1 MYTPGIMLKN
11 LFTSSTRIKLLT
23 LFLLHPDDEYFIREL
38 TRKLGEQINSVRRE
52 LDNLK
57 KIGILKS
64 KFKNR
69 KKFYVVD
76 RNFIIFQELKSIILK
91 TMSNHEEVAKKLAK
105 CGNIDYM
112 VLSGIFV
119 NKNSTVDLLIVG
131 DNMNKD
137 KLEGILNSEV
147 ATKRPV
153 RYSILSKDDFL
164 YRLECKDRFLTDILK
179 DIENLIAIN
188 KLTIPELT

>member
-1 MYTPGIMLKN
+1 MLKQ

-23 LFLLHPDDEYFIREL
+23 LFLLHPDEEYFIREL
-38 TRKLGEQINSVRRE
+38 TRKLDEQINSVRRE

-57 KIGILKS
+57 RIGILKS

-76 RNFIIFQELKSIILK
+76 KNFVIFQELKSIILK
-91 TMSNHEEVAKKLAK
+91 TMSNHEEIAKKISK

-112 VLSGIFV
+112 VLSGIFLD
-119 NKNSTVDLLIVG
+119 KNATVDLLIVG
-131 DNMNKD
+131 ENINKD
-137 KLEGILNSEV
+137 RLETILNSEV

-153 RYSILSKDDFL
+153 RYSILTKDDFL
-164 YRLECKDRFLTDILK
+164 YRLECKDRFLTDILR
-179 DIENLIAIN
+179 DIENIVAIN
-188 KLTIPELT
+188 KMAIPELTEG

>member
-1 MYTPGIMLKN
+1 MLKR

-23 LFLLHPDDEYFIREL
+23 LFLLHPDEEYFIREL
-38 TRKLGEQINSVRRE
+38 TRKLSEQINSVRRE
-52 LDNLK
+52 LDNMK

-76 RNFIIFQELKSIILK
+76 KNFVIFQELRSIILK
-91 TMSNHEEVAKKLAK
+91 TLADHEAIAKKLSK
-105 CGNIDYM
+105 CGDIDYM

-131 DNMNKD
+131 NNINRD
-137 KLEGILNSEV
+137 KLESTLNSEV

-153 RYSILSKDDFL
+153 RYSILTKDDFI

-179 DIENLIAIN
+179 DMENIIAIN
-188 KLTIPELT
+188 KLTIPALTEA

>member
-1 MYTPGIMLKN
+1 MLKQ

-23 LFLLHPDDEYFIREL
+23 LFLLHPDEEYFIREL
-38 TRKLGEQINSVRRE
+38 TRKLSEQINSVRRE
-52 LDNLK
+52 LDNMK

-69 KKFYVVD
+69 KKFYIVD
-76 RNFIIFQELKSIILK
+76 KNFIIFQELRSIILK
-91 TMSNHEEVAKKLAK
+91 TLADHEAVAKKLSK

-119 NKNSTVDLLIVG
+119 NKSSTVDLLIVG
-131 DNMNKD
+131 DDINRD
-137 KLEGILNSEV
+137 KLESVLNSEV

-153 RYSILSKDDFL
+153 RYSILTKDDFI

-179 DIENLIAIN
+179 DMENIIAIN
-188 KLTIPELT
+188 KLTIPALTEE

>member
-1 MYTPGIMLKN
+1 MLKR
-11 LFTSSTRIKLLT
+11 LFTSSTRIKLMT
-23 LFLLHPDDEYFIREL
+23 LFLLHPDEEYFIREL

-52 LDNLK
+52 LDNMK

-69 KKFYVVD
+69 KKFYIVD
-76 RNFIIFQELKSIILK
+76 KNFVIFQELRSIILK
-91 TMSNHEEVAKKLAK
+91 TLADHEAIAKKLSK
-105 CGNIDYM
+105 CGDIDYM

-131 DNMNKD
+131 NNINRD
-137 KLEGILNSEV
+137 KLESTLNSEV

-153 RYSILSKDDFL
+153 RYSILTKDDFI

-179 DIENLIAIN
+179 DTENIIAIN
-188 KLTIPELT
+188 KLTIPALTEE

>member
-1 MYTPGIMLKN
+1 MLKR

-38 TRKLGEQINSVRRE
+38 TRKLDEQINSVRRE

-57 KIGILKS
+57 KVGILKS

-76 RNFIIFQELKSIILK
+76 KNFVIFHELKSLVLK
-91 TMSNHEEVAKKLAK
+91 TMSNHEEVSKKISK
-105 CGNIDYM
+105 CGDIDYM
-112 VLSGIFV
+112 ILSGIFV

-131 DNMNKD
+131 NEINKD
-137 KLEGILNSEV
+137 RLETILNSEV

-153 RYSILSKDDFL
+153 RYSILTKDDFL

-179 DIENLIAIN
+179 DTENIVAIN
-188 KLTIPELT
+188 KMTIPELVES

>member
-1 MYTPGIMLKN
+1 MLKH

-76 RNFIIFQELKSIILK
+76 KNFVIFQELRSIILK
-91 TMSNHEEVAKKLAK
+91 TLSDHEAIAKKLAK
-105 CGNIDYM
+105 CGDIDYM

-131 DNMNKD
+131 NNINRD
-137 KLEGILNSEV
+137 KLESTLNSEV

-153 RYSILSKDDFL
+153 RYSILTKDDFI

-179 DIENLIAIN
+179 DIENITAIN
-188 KLTIPELT
+188 KLTIPELTDAE

>member
-1 MYTPGIMLKN
+1 MLKK

-23 LFLLHPDDEYFIREL
+23 LFLLHPEDEYFIREL
-38 TRKLGEQINSVRRE
+38 TRKLNEQINSVRRE

-57 KIGILKS
+57 KAGLLKS

-69 KKFYVVD
+69 KKFYIVD
-76 RNFIIFQELKSIILK
+76 KNFLIFAELRSIILK
-91 TMSNHEEVAKKLAK
+91 MQSDHEGIAKKLSK
-105 CGNIDYM
+105 CGDIDFM

-119 NKNSTVDLLIVG
+119 NKASTVDLLIVG
-131 DNMNKD
+131 NNINRE
-137 KLEGILNSEV
+137 KLETILNSEV

-153 RYSILSKDDFL
+153 RYSILTRDDFI

-179 DIENLIAIN
+179 DHENITSIN
-188 KLTIPELT
+188 KLTIPELTEIEET

>member
-1 MYTPGIMLKN
+1 MLKR
-11 LFTSSTRIKLLT
+11 LFTSSTRIKLMT
-23 LFLLHPDDEYFIREL
+23 LFLLHPDEEYFIREL

-52 LDNLK
+52 LDNMK

-69 KKFYVVD
+69 KKFYIVD
-76 RNFIIFQELKSIILK
+76 KNFVIFQELRSIILK
-91 TMSNHEEVAKKLAK
+91 TLADHEAIAKKLSK
-105 CGNIDYM
+105 CGDIDYM

-131 DNMNKD
+131 NNINRD
-137 KLEGILNSEV
+137 KLESTLNSEV

-153 RYSILSKDDFL
+153 RYSILTKDDFI

-179 DIENLIAIN
+179 DTENIIAIN
-188 KLTIPELT
+188 KLTIPALTEA

>member
-1 MYTPGIMLKN
+1 MLKR
-11 LFTSSTRIKLLT
+11 LFTSSTRIKLMT
-23 LFLLHPDDEYFIREL
+23 LFLLHPDEEYFIREL
-38 TRKLGEQINSVRRE
+38 TRKLSEQINSVRRE
-52 LDNLK
+52 LDNMK

-69 KKFYVVD
+69 KKFYIVD
-76 RNFIIFQELKSIILK
+76 KNFVIFQELRSIILK
-91 TMSNHEEVAKKLAK
+91 TLADHEAIAKKLSK
-105 CGNIDYM
+105 CGDIDYM

-131 DNMNKD
+131 NNINRD
-137 KLEGILNSEV
+137 KLESTLNSEV

-153 RYSILSKDDFL
+153 RYSILTKDDFI

-179 DIENLIAIN
+179 DTENIIAIN
-188 KLTIPELT
+188 KLTIPALTEA

>member
-1 MYTPGIMLKN
+1 MLKR

-38 TRKLGEQINSVRRE
+38 TRKLDEQINSVRRE

-69 KKFYVVD
+69 KKFYIVD
-76 RNFIIFQELKSIILK
+76 KNFIIFQELRSLILK
-91 TMSNHEEVAKKLAK
+91 TMSNHEEISKKISK
-105 CGNIDYM
+105 CGDIDYM
-112 VLSGIFV
+112 ILSGIFV

-131 DNMNKD
+131 DQINKD
-137 KLEGILNSEV
+137 RLETVLNSEV

-153 RYSILSKDDFL
+153 RYSILTKDDFL

-179 DIENLIAIN
+179 DSENIVAIN
-188 KLTIPELT
+188 KMTIPELVES

>member
-1 MYTPGIMLKN
+1 MLKR
-11 LFTSSTRIKLLT
+11 LFTSSTRIKLMT
-23 LFLLHPDDEYFIREL
+23 LFLLHPDEEYFIREL

-52 LDNLK
+52 LDNMK

-69 KKFYVVD
+69 KKFYIID
-76 RNFIIFQELKSIILK
+76 KNFVIFQELRSIILK
-91 TMSNHEEVAKKLAK
+91 TLADHEAIAKKLSK
-105 CGNIDYM
+105 CGDIDYM
-112 VLSGIFV
+112 ILSGIFV

-131 DNMNKD
+131 NNINRD
-137 KLEGILNSEV
+137 KLESTLNSEV

-153 RYSILSKDDFL
+153 RYSILTKDDFI

-179 DIENLIAIN
+179 DTENIIAIN
-188 KLTIPELT
+188 KLTIPALTEA

>member
-1 MYTPGIMLKN
+1 MLKR

-38 TRKLGEQINSVRRE
+38 TRKLDEQINSVRRE

-76 RNFIIFQELKSIILK
+76 KNFVVFHELRSLILK
-91 TMSNHEEVAKKLAK
+91 TMSNHEEISKKISK
-105 CGNIDYM
+105 CGDIDYM

-119 NKNSTVDLLIVG
+119 NKNSTVDLLMVG
-131 DNMNKD
+131 NEINKD
-137 KLEGILNSEV
+137 RLETILNSEV

-153 RYSILSKDDFL
+153 RYSILTKDDFL

-179 DIENLIAIN
+179 DTENIVAIN
-188 KLTIPELT
+188 KMTIPELVES

>member
-1 MYTPGIMLKN
+1 MLKR

-23 LFLLHPDDEYFIREL
+23 LFLLHPDEEYFIREL

-52 LDNLK
+52 LDNMK

-76 RNFIIFQELKSIILK
+76 KNFIIFQELRSIILK
-91 TMSNHEEVAKKLAK
+91 TLADHEAIAKKLSK

-131 DNMNKD
+131 DDINRD
-137 KLEGILNSEV
+137 KLESVLNSEV

-153 RYSILSKDDFL
+153 RYSILTKDDFI

-179 DIENLIAIN
+179 DMENIIAIN
-188 KLTIPELT
+188 KLTIPALAE

>member
-1 MYTPGIMLKN
+1 MLKN

-38 TRKLGEQINSVRRE
+38 TRKLDEQINSVRRE

-57 KIGILKS
+57 KIGLLKS
-64 KFKNR
+64 KFKLR

-76 RNFIIFQELKSIILK
+76 KNFVIFQELRSIILK
-91 TMSNHEEVAKKLAK
+91 TMSNHEEISKKLSK
-105 CGNIDYM
+105 CGNVDYM

-119 NKNSTVDLLIVG
+119 NKNSTVDLLMVG
-131 DNMNKD
+131 DNINKD
-137 KLEGILNSEV
+137 RLETILNSEV

-164 YRLECKDRFLTDILK
+164 YRLECKDRFLTDILR
-179 DIENLIAIN
+179 DIENIVAIN
-188 KLTIPELT
+188 KLTIPELVA

>member
-1 MYTPGIMLKN
+1 MLKR

-23 LFLLHPDDEYFIREL
+23 LFLLHPDEEYFIREL
-38 TRKLGEQINSVRRE
+38 TRKLSEQINSVRRE
-52 LDNLK
+52 LDNMK

-69 KKFYVVD
+69 KKFYIVD
-76 RNFIIFQELKSIILK
+76 KNFVIFQELRSIILK
-91 TMSNHEEVAKKLAK
+91 TLADHEAIAKKLSK
-105 CGNIDYM
+105 CGDIDYM

-131 DNMNKD
+131 NNINRD
-137 KLEGILNSEV
+137 KLESTLNSEV

-153 RYSILSKDDFL
+153 RYSILTKDDFI

-179 DIENLIAIN
+179 DMENIIAIN
-188 KLTIPELT
+188 KLTIPALTEA

>member
-1 MYTPGIMLKN
+1 MLKR
-11 LFTSSTRIKLLT
+11 LFTSSTRIKLMT
-23 LFLLHPDDEYFIREL
+23 LFLLHPDEEYFIREL

-52 LDNLK
+52 LDNMK

-69 KKFYVVD
+69 KKFYIID
-76 RNFIIFQELKSIILK
+76 KNFIIFQELRSIILK
-91 TMSNHEEVAKKLAK
+91 TLADHEAIAKKLSK
-105 CGNIDYM
+105 CGDIDYM

-131 DNMNKD
+131 DNINRD
-137 KLEGILNSEV
+137 KLESTLNSEV

-153 RYSILSKDDFL
+153 RYSILTKDDFI
-164 YRLECKDRFLTDILK
+164 YRLECKDRFLTDILR
-179 DIENLIAIN
+179 DMENIIAIN
-188 KLTIPELT
+188 KLTIPALTEA

>member
-1 MYTPGIMLKN
+1 M
-11 LFTSSTRIKLLT
+11 T
-23 LFLLHPDDEYFIREL
+23 LFLLHPDEEYFIREL

-52 LDNLK
+52 LDNMK

-69 KKFYVVD
+69 KKFYIVD
-76 RNFIIFQELKSIILK
+76 KNFVIFQELRSIILK
-91 TMSNHEEVAKKLAK
+91 TLADHEAIAKKLSK
-105 CGNIDYM
+105 CGDIDYM

-131 DNMNKD
+131 NNINRD
-137 KLEGILNSEV
+137 KLESTLNSEV

-153 RYSILSKDDFL
+153 RYSILTKDDFI

-179 DIENLIAIN
+179 DTENIIAIN
-188 KLTIPELT
+188 KLTIPALTEA

>member
-1 MYTPGIMLKN
+1 MLKR

-23 LFLLHPDDEYFIREL
+23 LFLLHPDEEYFIREL

-52 LDNLK
+52 LDNMK

-76 RNFIIFQELKSIILK
+76 KNFVIFQELRSIILK
-91 TMSNHEEVAKKLAK
+91 TLADHEAIAKKLSK
-105 CGNIDYM
+105 CGDIDYM

-131 DNMNKD
+131 NTINRD
-137 KLEGILNSEV
+137 KLESTLNSEV

-153 RYSILSKDDFL
+153 RYSILTKDDFI
-164 YRLECKDRFLTDILK
+164 YRLECKDRFLTDILR
-179 DIENLIAIN
+179 DTENIIAIN
-188 KLTIPELT
+188 KLTIPALTEA

>member
-1 MYTPGIMLKN
+1 MLKH

-76 RNFIIFQELKSIILK
+76 KNFVIFQELRSIILK
-91 TMSNHEEVAKKLAK
+91 TLSDHEAIAKKLSK
-105 CGNIDYM
+105 CGDIDYM

-131 DNMNKD
+131 NNINRD
-137 KLEGILNSEV
+137 KLESTLNSEV

-153 RYSILSKDDFL
+153 RYSILTKDDFI

-179 DIENLIAIN
+179 DIENITAIN
-188 KLTIPELT
+188 KLTIPELTDAE

>member
-1 MYTPGIMLKN
+1 MLKQ

-23 LFLLHPDDEYFIREL
+23 LFLLHPDEEYFIREL

-52 LDNLK
+52 LDNMK

-69 KKFYVVD
+69 KKFYIVD
-76 RNFIIFQELKSIILK
+76 KNFIIFQELRSIILK
-91 TMSNHEEVAKKLAK
+91 TLADHEAVAKKLSK

-131 DNMNKD
+131 DDINRD
-137 KLEGILNSEV
+137 KLESVLNSEV

-153 RYSILSKDDFL
+153 RYSILTKDDFI

-179 DIENLIAIN
+179 DMENIIAIN
-188 KLTIPELT
+188 KLTIPALTEE

>member
-1 MYTPGIMLKN
+1 MLKR

-23 LFLLHPDDEYFIREL
+23 LFLLHPDEEYFIREL

-52 LDNLK
+52 LDNMK

-76 RNFIIFQELKSIILK
+76 KNFVIFQELRSIILK
-91 TMSNHEEVAKKLAK
+91 TLADHEAIAKKLSK
-105 CGNIDYM
+105 CGDIDYM

-131 DNMNKD
+131 NTINRD
-137 KLEGILNSEV
+137 KLESTLNSEV

-153 RYSILSKDDFL
+153 RYSILTKDDFI

-179 DIENLIAIN
+179 DTENIIAIN
-188 KLTIPELT
+188 KLTIPALTEA